1 MANRHIRTRI
11 CLNMIAKDEAND
23 RLKPCL
29 QAAALHITGY
39 VFCDTGST
47 DGTPKVAKS
56 IFDFLNLKGKIMHH
70 KWKDFAYNRN
80 LCLEDGHRLLGNE
93 CDYWLLLDA
102 DQIMV
107 SEEGLTLAELDMKNV
122 SACL

>member
-1 MANRHIRTRI
+1 
-11 CLNMIAKDEAND
+11 MIAKDEAND
-23 RLKPCL
+23 RLIPSL

-47 DGTPKVAKS
+47 DGTPKLAKS
-56 IFDFLNLKGKIMHH
+56 IFDYFKLAGKVVHH
-70 KWKDFAYNRN
+70 RWKDFAHNRN
-80 LCLEDGHRLLGNE
+80 LCLEDGQLLLGDK

-107 SEEGLTLAELDMKNV
+107 SEEGISLAELDMKNV
-122 SACL
+122 SAC